1 MTAMLVPM
9 LARAAAEPDG
19 DAIRSDVNGSATWAE
34 VADITMKLAEA
45 IRTFALGD
53 DRRLLVIARNRPST
67 LVAHAAA
74 ALGSAAS
81 VPVNFHLTS
90 GEISYIAAESGAQL
104 AFVDSATLEAARTA
118 LAGTGVV
125 IVELPDHGVVGPGLD
140 EFVAGHQPIELRDD
154 QPVVPSLLFTSGTT
168 GRPKAVQLPPKT
180 VGATATLAGF
190 VEHSTSHRLAGLGAH
205 LVVGPMYHNGPLTAV
220 RLMLAGVPIVV
231 HDRFDAEGTLAA
243 IERDRVESSVMVPT
257 HFVRL
262 LALPD
267 DVRDGYDMSSI
278 RQVAHTG
285 GKCPIEVKR
294 AMIEWWGPV
303 LSESYGGT
311 ESGTVCSISSEDW
324 LAHPGSV
331 GRAIPPFEAVVV
343 DDEGVEVAR
352 GIEGRLYFRDTT
364 GRGIVYEG
372 DPVKT
377 AEAHIAPGVFTL
389 GEIGYVDD
397 DGFVYITDR
406 FSDMVVSGGVNI
418 YPAEAEQALQRHPAV
433 ADVACIGVEDA
444 EMGERLIGLVQLAE
458 GDHDV
463 DAVTAEL
470 SRWCRESLA
479 GYKCPKELVV
489 VAEIPRNP
497 MGKVDKKALRATYE
511 GGSS

>member
-1 MTAMLVPM
+1 MTAQLVPM
-9 LARAAAEPDG
+9 LARAAAEPDD

-34 VADITMKLAEA
+34 VADATMRLAEA
-45 IRTFALGD
+45 IRTSDLGD

-74 ALGSAAS
+74 ALGQAAS

-90 GEISYIAAESGAQL
+90 GEIAYIATESGARL
-104 AFVDSATLEAARTA
+104 AFVDSTTQEAARTA
-118 LAGTGVV
+118 LDGTGVV
-125 IVELPDHGVVGPGLD
+125 IVELPDSGIAGPGFD
-140 EFVAGHQPIELRDD
+140 EFVAGHEPIQLRDD

-190 VEHSTSHRLAGLGAH
+190 VDHSRSHRLAGLGAH

-231 HDRFDAEGTLAA
+231 HDRFDAEATLAA
-243 IERDRVESSVMVPT
+243 IERHRIESSVMVPT

-267 DVRDGYDMSSI
+267 DVRDRYDMSSI

-285 GKCPIEVKR
+285 GKCPIDVKR

-311 ESGTVCSISSEDW
+311 ESGTVCSINSSDW

-331 GRAIPPFEAVVV
+331 GRAIPPFEALVV
-343 DDEGVEVAR
+343 DDERRR
-352 GIEGRLYFRDTT
+352 GRTWGRRSPLL
-364 GRGIVYEG
+364 
-372 DPVKT
+372 P
-377 AEAHIAPGVFTL
+377 
-389 GEIGYVDD
+389 
-397 DGFVYITDR
+397 
-406 FSDMVVSGGVNI
+406 
-418 YPAEAEQALQRHPAV
+418 
-433 ADVACIGVEDA
+433 
-444 EMGERLIGLVQLAE
+444 
-458 GDHDV
+458 
-463 DAVTAEL
+463 
-470 SRWCRESLA
+470 
-479 GYKCPKELVV
+479 
-489 VAEIPRNP
+489 
-497 MGKVDKKALRATYE
+497 
-511 GGSS
+511 